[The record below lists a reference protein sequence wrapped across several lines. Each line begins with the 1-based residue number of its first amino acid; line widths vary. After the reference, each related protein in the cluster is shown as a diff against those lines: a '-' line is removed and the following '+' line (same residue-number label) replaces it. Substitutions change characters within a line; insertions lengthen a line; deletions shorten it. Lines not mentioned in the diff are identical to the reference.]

1 MSDGEKLK
9 QSKGNREY
17 MERWLFSIGVRE
29 AFKGGDI

>member
-9 QSKGNREY
+9 QSTGDREY
-17 MERWLFSIGVRE
+17 LEKWLFCIGVRE